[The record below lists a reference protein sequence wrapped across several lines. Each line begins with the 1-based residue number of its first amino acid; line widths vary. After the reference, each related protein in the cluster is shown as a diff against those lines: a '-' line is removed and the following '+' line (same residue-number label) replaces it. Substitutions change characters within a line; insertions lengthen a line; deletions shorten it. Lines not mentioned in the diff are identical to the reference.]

1 VKHAVLIG
9 EFELTIDDKNR
20 LLIPAEVRRTLDP
33 QRDGEAFILVI
44 GVNKRP
50 WLYPENY
57 YQQLVSAAEQSI
69 TPEEDSLA
77 FDLMHFAMASR
88 LEWDKQGRV
97 LIPDKTLRRTGIGK
111 EVTLVGVRNHLEL
124 WNRDDWEAH
133 HEALMERMSE
143 ISLRAKQSQRVEPGK

>member
-1 VKHAVLIG
+1 MKHAVLIG

>member
-1 VKHAVLIG
+1 
-9 EFELTIDDKNR
+9 